1 MKKAI
6 KIGLAIVVIAL
17 VVVAAQQGLKYYLK
31 GPARYFNAIIV
42 TGEDADVQAAKEL
55 YKDQSAN
62 VTEYPFK
69 AVNNPIAM
77 LDENGEQIVRD
88 GEPVFIDDIYLV
100 LSKSTAKEMLNDQ
113 MFRVRKDSNEMTGSI
128 ATIPMTQIDGLDSA
142 QNIYLGSPE
151 LMTSLNV
158 DGTDIALQHA
168 GYAWIG
174 YYPDKSAVVIV
185 DDATYDA
192 IQREEQTI
200 CRMPFAKGRM
210 DLRNT
215 EDTNAIKNK
224 LSGFPELDIDYG
236 YID

>member
-1 MKKAI
+1 
-6 KIGLAIVVIAL
+6 
-17 VVVAAQQGLKYYLK
+17 
-31 GPARYFNAIIV
+31 
-42 TGEDADVQAAKEL
+42 
-55 YKDQSAN
+55 
-62 VTEYPFK
+62 
-69 AVNNPIAM
+69 
-77 LDENGEQIVRD
+77 
-88 GEPVFIDDIYLV
+88 
-100 LSKSTAKEMLNDQ
+100 
-113 MFRVRKDSNEMTGSI
+113 
-128 ATIPMTQIDGLDSA
+128 
-142 QNIYLGSPE
+142 
-151 LMTSLNV
+151 MTSLNV

-192 IQREEQTI
+192 IQREEQII